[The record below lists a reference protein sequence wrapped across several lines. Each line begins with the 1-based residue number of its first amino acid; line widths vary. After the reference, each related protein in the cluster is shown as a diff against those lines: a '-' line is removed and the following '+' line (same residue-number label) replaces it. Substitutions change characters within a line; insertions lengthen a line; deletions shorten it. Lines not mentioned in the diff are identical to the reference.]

1 MALALSEEQLV
12 KLNKKDVLQLLLESM
27 AQEKELRSQLAV
39 LTDELKRTNQ
49 QMQVILEKWTS
60 RRQTA
65 LDVLLKRWGM
75 ILEPVSSWNLPLCT
89 QNALMKQKPL

>member
-49 QMQVILEKWTS
+49 QMQVILEKWNQIG
-60 RRQTA
+60 RA
-65 LDVLLKRWGM
+65 HV
-75 ILEPVSSWNLPLCT
+75 
-89 QNALMKQKPL
+89 

>member
-49 QMQVILEKWTS
+49 QMQVILEKGNLV
-60 RRQTA
+60 QA
-65 LDVLLKRWGM
+65 KRFGR
-75 ILEPVSSWNLPLCT
+75 SSEKMGSDTGTC
-89 QNALMKQKPL
+89 Q